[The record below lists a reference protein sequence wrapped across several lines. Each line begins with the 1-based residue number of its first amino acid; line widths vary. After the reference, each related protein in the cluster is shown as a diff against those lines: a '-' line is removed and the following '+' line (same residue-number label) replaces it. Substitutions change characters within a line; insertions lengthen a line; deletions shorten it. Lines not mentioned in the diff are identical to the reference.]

1 MSNVKA
7 FLKEHRLVA
16 FFVIAYALS
25 WYPWILAL
33 MQERTTGPNPLGPL
47 VAGILVTAIVYG
59 NRDWANFSAGWCVGG
74 LELNGMWLP

>member
-7 FLKEHRLVA
+7 FLKEHRLVP

-33 MQERTTGPNPLGPL
+33 MQGRTTGPNPLGHSS
-47 VAGILVTAIVYG
+47 
-59 NRDWANFSAGWCVGG
+59 REFS
-74 LELNGMWLP
+74 